1 MKRVI
6 LKKDEPMTQ
15 QMNNETGDI
24 KRRRTKL
31 NDTTEEQ

>member
-6 LKKDEPMTQ
+6 LKEDKPMTEQ
-15 QMNNETGDI
+15 RNNETGDI
-24 KRRRTKL
+24 KRRRT

>member
-6 LKKDEPMTQ
+6 LKENEPMTQ
-15 QMNNETGDI
+15 QRNNETGDI
-24 KRRRTKL
+24 KRRRT

>member
-6 LKKDEPMTQ
+6 LKEDKPMTQ
-15 QMNNETGDI
+15 QRNNETGDI
-24 KRRRTKL
+24 KRKRTKL